1 MWHSSQ
7 QAISAA
13 FNGPP
18 RGDGQPVDT
27 TSCTPAGQPLGPDTN
42 LEPTAIAGLQER
54 LKALAPGHREAFS
67 RAFRAAF
74 QVPEATPSVAGLIN
88 QERHRIWI
96 EEFLAKAAG
105 G

>member
-1 MWHSSQ
+1 MWHSCQ
-7 QAISAA
+7 QAISTA

-18 RGDGQPVDT
+18 RGNGLQGSA
-27 TSCTPAGQPLGPDTN
+27 TSAPTSQASGPDAP
-42 LEPTAIAGLQER
+42 LEPTAIAALQER
-54 LKALAPGHREAFS
+54 LRALAPGHREAFS
-67 RAFRAAF
+67 RAFRTAF
-74 QVPEATPSVAGLIN
+74 QVPEATPSVAGLIA

>member
-1 MWHSSQ
+1 VVWHSCQ

-13 FNGPP
+13 CNGPS
-18 RGDGQPVDT
+18 RGDGLQGSA
-27 TSCTPAGQPLGPDTN
+27 TSAPTSQAFGPAAP
-42 LEPTAIAGLQER
+42 LEPTAIAALQER

-67 RAFRAAF
+67 RAFRSAF

>member
-1 MWHSSQ
+1 MVWHSSQ
-7 QAISAA
+7 QAISRA

-18 RGDGQPVDT
+18 RRNGLQGSASSAP
-27 TSCTPAGQPLGPDTN
+27 TSEASGPDAP

-54 LKALAPGHREAFS
+54 LRALASGHREAFS
-67 RAFRAAF
+67 RAFRTAF

-96 EEFLAKAAG
+96 EEFLAKGAG

>member
-7 QAISAA
+7 EAISAA

-18 RGDGQPVDT
+18 RGDGR
-27 TSCTPAGQPLGPDTN
+27 PAPENSLASEAPGPDAP
-42 LEPTAIAGLQER
+42 LEPTAIAALQER
-54 LKALAPGHREAFS
+54 LRALAPGHREAFS
-67 RAFRAAF
+67 RAFRTAF
-74 QVPEATPSVAGLIN
+74 QVPEATPSVAGLII